1 MNNDRPF
8 TKLRAFGFSVFP
20 LQPRSKKPIGS
31 WKSYQKSIT
40 SDRNCQ
46 GWDHGGY
53 NLAIAT
59 GRVSGCFV
67 LDVDGAA
74 GKQTLQRLIETH
86 GALPETIA
94 VQTGK
99 GLHYYFAYPEDESII
114 VRNLA
119 SRSANGGTLEGLD
132 VRGDGGYVVAPPSIH
147 ENGTAYQ
154 WLRAP
159 WACKLAVAPDWL
171 IAIVKQQPEDQSVK
185 LRQTERKL
193 ASDCGKLD
201 FNDTEQA
208 PESYLQKALESE
220 LVKLRGAAEGSR
232 NDALNLA
239 AFRMG
244 QLVSRG
250 LDESA
255 AMMQLTIT
263 ACSIGLEDAEI
274 AATIQSGME
283 SGRANPRGSVGLAE
297 RARKTGMDIR
307 NLSLEGANSTDV
319 TDALEVIKYFGRDNL
334 LHALSSLWH
343 WNGSGVW
350 LRLDD
355 REVKKVI
362 HRIAAHN
369 PKLSKNIIAS
379 ILDILKTEVTMRDSI
394 FDGQKDMV
402 INCVGGEL
410 SLIDSQWQIQEA
422 RRDSYMTTQLPVP
435 HDANADAPRFR
446 QFLGEIFAGDADAA
460 DKSRALLEM
469 MGYSLLRSC
478 AFEKFIILIGAG
490 ANGKSVLLKVLT
502 ALLGYRNVSAVC
514 PSQFDNRF
522 QRAHLH
528 GKLANIISELPEGGE
543 LADATLKAIV
553 SGEMITAE
561 HKHKPPFE
569 FRPFCTCWFGTNH
582 MPSTRDF
589 SDAIY
594 RRAII
599 LLFNRKFEGT
609 ACDPQLSDKLIA
621 ELPGIFNMALE
632 AIAGVISRKA
642 FTDPASSVEAKLQ
655 WRMESD
661 QVAQFLEEC
670 CALYKDYECSSQDV
684 YARYQSWAKE
694 AGSLRPLNRK
704 NFTNRLKRFGVDT
717 YKGTGGKRMLYGIR
731 LLASYEG
738 GAA

>member
-31 WKSYQKSIT
+31 WKSYQKAIT

-67 LDVDGAA
+67 LDVDGAV
-74 GKQTLQRLIETH
+74 GKQTLQRLIDTH
-86 GALPETIA
+86 GALPETIG

-99 GLHYYFAYPEDESII
+99 GFHYYFAYPEDESIAI
-114 VRNLA
+114 RNLA
-119 SRSANGGTLEGLD
+119 SRSSDGGTLEGLD
-132 VRGDGGYVVAPPSIH
+132 VRGDGGYVVAPPSVH
-147 ENGTAYQ
+147 ENGSTYQ
-154 WLRAP
+154 WLRTP
-159 WACKLAVAPDWL
+159 WEYKLADAPDWL

-185 LRQTERKL
+185 LRQTDRKL
-193 ASDCGKLD
+193 ASDCVQLD

-208 PESYLQKALESE
+208 PERYLEKALESE
-220 LVKLRGAAEGSR
+220 LVKLQMAAEGSR

-255 AMMQLTIT
+255 AISRLTQV
-263 ACSIGLEDAEI
+263 ARGIGLEDTEI

-283 SGRANPRGSVGLAE
+283 SGRANPREAIGLAE

-307 NLSLEGANSTDV
+307 SLPLEGVSSPDV
-319 TDALEVIKYFGRDNL
+319 TDALEVIKSFGRENL
-334 LHALSSLWH
+334 LHAMTSMWH
-343 WNGSGVW
+343 WDGAGVW
-350 LRLDD
+350 ARIDD
-355 REVKKVI
+355 RELRKAI

-369 PKLSKNIIAS
+369 PKLSKNIISS
-379 ILDILKTEVTMRDSI
+379 ILDIIKTEVTVKDSV
-394 FDGQKDMV
+394 FDSHDDMV
-402 INCVGGEL
+402 IKCRGGEL
-410 SLIDSQWQIQEA
+410 YLIDGNWSLKPA
-422 RRDSYMTTQLPVP
+422 RRESYITSQLPVQ

-446 QFLGEIFAGDADAA
+446 QFLGEIFSGDVDAD
-460 DKSRALLEM
+460 DKVRALLEM

-528 GKLANIISELPEGGE
+528 GKLANIISELAEGGE
-543 LADATLKAIV
+543 IADATLKAIV
-553 SGEMITAE
+553 SGEVITAE

-569 FRPFCTCWFGTNH
+569 FRPYCTCWFGTNH

-599 LLFNRKFEGT
+599 ISFNRKFEGA
-609 ACDPQLSDKLIA
+609 ACDPHLSDKLIA
-621 ELPGIFNMALE
+621 ELPGIFNMALA
-632 AIAGVISRKA
+632 AIAGAISRKA
-642 FTDPASSVEAKLQ
+642 FTDPASSIEAKQ
-655 WRMESD
+655 HWRMESD

-670 CALYKDYECSSQDV
+670 CGLYKDYEASSHEV

-731 LLASYEG
+731 LISTYEG

>member
-20 LQPRSKKPIGS
+20 LQARSKKPIGS
-31 WKSYQKSIT
+31 WKPFQKTIAT
-40 SDRNCQ
+40 DRRCQ
-46 GWDHGGY
+46 EWDHGSF
-53 NLAIAT
+53 NVAIAT
-59 GRVSGCFV
+59 GKVSGCFV
-67 LDVDGAA
+67 LDVDGAV
-74 GKQTLQRLIETH
+74 GKQTLQRLIDAH
-86 GALPETIA
+86 GALPETIG

-99 GLHYYFAYPEDESII
+99 GFHYYFAYPADENITI
-114 VRNLA
+114 RNLA
-119 SRSANGGTLEGLD
+119 SRSADGGTLEGLD

-147 ENGTAYQ
+147 ENGSAYQ
-154 WLRAP
+154 WLRTP
-159 WACKLAVAPDWL
+159 WECKLADAPDWL

-185 LRQTERKL
+185 LRQTDRKL
-193 ASDCGKLD
+193 ASDCVQLD
-201 FNDTEQA
+201 FNDAEQA
-208 PESYLQKALESE
+208 PVRYLEKALESE
-220 LVKLRGAAEGSR
+220 LVKLRAAAEGSR
-232 NDALNLA
+232 NDALNLS
-239 AFRMG
+239 AFRLG
-244 QLVSRG
+244 QLISRG
-250 LDESA
+250 LDESTA
-255 AMMQLTIT
+255 IARLT
-263 ACSIGLEDAEI
+263 AVAQSIGLDDAEI
-274 AATIQSGME
+274 TATIQSGIE
-283 SGRANPRGSVGLAE
+283 SGRANPREAIGLAE
-297 RARKTGMDIR
+297 RARKTGMDLR
-307 NLSLEGANSTDV
+307 SLPLEGAESTDV
-319 TDALEVIKYFGRDNL
+319 TDALEVIKYFGRGNL

-343 WNGSGVW
+343 WDGSGVW

-355 REVKKVI
+355 REVKKAI
-362 HRIAAHN
+362 HRISAHN
-369 PKLSKNIIAS
+369 PKLSKNIISS
-379 ILDILKTEVTMRDSI
+379 ILDILKTEVTIRDSI
-394 FDGQKDMV
+394 FDDQKDMV

-410 SLIDSQWQIQEA
+410 SLIGGQWQIQPAKRE
-422 RRDSYMTTQLPVP
+422 SYMTTQLPVP
-435 HDANADAPRFR
+435 HDASADAPRFR
-446 QFLGEIFAGDADAA
+446 QFLSEIFAGDADAD

-478 AFEKFIILIGAG
+478 AFEKFVILIGAG

-553 SGEMITAE
+553 SGEVITAE

-599 LLFNRKFEGT
+599 LLFNRKFEG
-609 ACDPQLSDKLIA
+609 ASCDPQLSEKLIA

-642 FTDPASSVEAKLQ
+642 FTDPASSIEAKLQ

-670 CALYKDYECSSQDV
+670 CALYKDYECSSQEV

-731 LLASYEG
+731 LLAAYEG